1 MCINKKGK
9 IYIYSLC
16 KIKINPIT
24 EDIQRVDVKIQV
36 ADIPSQSVM
45 TKDNIT
51 IRIDSVLYWHIV
63 DPYQA
68 IFGVHEVQKA
78 LVER

>member
-1 MCINKKGK
+1 V
-9 IYIYSLC
+9 
-16 KIKINPIT
+16 
-24 EDIQRVDVKIQV
+24 DIKIQV

-68 IFGVHEVQKA
+68 MFGVHEVQKA